1 MRKRKVA
8 IIGSGNIGTDLMIK
22 ILRHGQH
29 LEMAVMVGIDPQS
42 DGLARAR
49 RLGVATTHE
58 GVGGLMQMAEFADI
72 DFVFDATS
80 AGAHIKNDAALREAK
95 PGIRVIDLTPAAI
108 GPYCVPVVNLADNL
122 HQGNVNMVTC
132 GGQATI
138 PMIAAVSRVAKVHYA
153 EIVASIASQSAGP
166 GTRANIDEFTETTSQ
181 AIEKVGGAGKGK
193 AIIVLNPAEPP
204 LMMRDT
210 VYILSELASQE
221 AIAASIAE
229 MAAAVQA
236 YVPGYRLKQQVQFEV
251 IPEEQAGQPARR
263 RLFFRPEN
271 RGVPRSG
278 RGGALSASVRGQPR
292 YYDLGGA
299 GDGGAN
305 GRGNAQRGGSDS
317 MNGKKLYISDVT
329 LRDGMHAIRHQYSLA
344 QVQQIA
350 SALDKAGV
358 DSIEVAHGDG
368 LQGSSFNYG
377 FGAHSDIA
385 WIEAAADVV
394 SQAKIATLLLPG
406 IGTLHDLK
414 AAYQAGARVV
424 RVATHCSEADVA
436 AQHIAFARE
445 LGMDTVGFLMM
456 SHMISPQALAQQA
469 LKMESYGATCIYVV
483 DSGGAMN
490 MNDIRDRFRALKAV
504 LKPETATGMHAHH
517 NLSLGVANS
526 IVAVEEGCDRIDA
539 SLAGMGAGAGNAPLE
554 VFIAAADKLGWQ
566 HGTDLYA
573 LMNAADE
580 LVRPLQDRPVRVDRE
595 TLALGYAG
603 VYSSFL
609 RHSEAAAKRYG
620 LSAVDI
626 LVELG
631 KRRMVGGQEDMIVD
645 VALDLLNRNK

>member
-1 MRKRKVA
+1 
-8 IIGSGNIGTDLMIK
+8 
-22 ILRHGQH
+22 
-29 LEMAVMVGIDPQS
+29 
-42 DGLARAR
+42 
-49 RLGVATTHE
+49 
-58 GVGGLMQMAEFADI
+58 
-72 DFVFDATS
+72 
-80 AGAHIKNDAALREAK
+80 
-95 PGIRVIDLTPAAI
+95 
-108 GPYCVPVVNLADNL
+108 
-122 HQGNVNMVTC
+122 
-132 GGQATI
+132 
-138 PMIAAVSRVAKVHYA
+138 
-153 EIVASIASQSAGP
+153 
-166 GTRANIDEFTETTSQ
+166 
-181 AIEKVGGAGKGK
+181 
-193 AIIVLNPAEPP
+193 
-204 LMMRDT
+204 
-210 VYILSELASQE
+210 
-221 AIAASIAE
+221 
-229 MAAAVQA
+229 
-236 YVPGYRLKQQVQFEV
+236 
-251 IPEEQAGQPARR
+251 
-263 RLFFRPEN
+263 
-271 RGVPRSG
+271 
-278 RGGALSASVRGQPR
+278 
-292 YYDLGGA
+292 
-299 GDGGAN
+299 
-305 GRGNAQRGGSDS
+305 

-329 LRDGMHAIRHQYSLA
+329 LRDGMHANRHQYSLA

-350 SALDKAGV
+350 GTLDKAGV

-385 WIEAAADVV
+385 WIEAAAAVV

-456 SHMISPQALAQQA
+456 SHMISPQAL
-469 LKMESYGATCIYVV
+469 KMESYGATCIYVV

-526 IVAVEEGCDRIDA
+526 IAAVEEGCDRIDA